1 MNVLVG
7 ANNAGKSTILA
18 ALKLLASMLPLA
30 RRVNPKDVGLYQ
42 GASVRGWRV
51 TAAALESAG
60 FSAENIRHDFRPNES
75 RIELRLTSG
84 ARVAVAWGAVDSDEE
99 NSAMGTFFVFPPND
113 SKITPRATAQTLVP
127 EIGVV
132 PSITPLDDH
141 EAYVVDNTVRRNSS
155 SRRASRYFRNT
166 LYRLDSSEWEELRS
180 FIYSRTPEIGSLE
193 LKRSI
198 GDDVDEFDLFFSE
211 PRSRHEREIAWA
223 GDGLQIWIQDLYHVW
238 RLREKDVLL
247 LDEPDVFLHPDLQRR
262 LARTLFESSQQL
274 VLATHSSEVLA
285 EAPPASA
292 VWIDRQ
298 RRRSERPKM
307 DGALGLMGRRLGS
320 AFELGV
326 GRAFRSRVVLFVEGD
341 DTAILS
347 AAAHALDFPQVSS
360 SDDYATVPLGG
371 FSRNSIAAAFSESLE
386 AIGADVET
394 FVILDSDLR
403 SESELAHTLTEVR
416 KHVKE
421 LHIWGRRELEN
432 YLLDPG
438 AIARVSGVSLADAEE
453 RLERAIWAGRDEAR
467 LEFQAVRVRDAG
479 RLGIATKSAIRSA
492 EAEFDRLWLTADG
505 RLRLVDAKE
514 AIRHLN
520 RELQADKKKTVNAV
534 KLARGLQRDSA
545 SEEFVRVLA
554 ALEAILDRA

>member
-30 RRVNPKDVGLYQ
+30 RRINPKDVGQYQ

-51 TAAALESAG
+51 TAAALETAG
-60 FSAENIRHDFRPNES
+60 FSAENIRHDFRPTES

-84 ARVAVAWGAVDSDEE
+84 ARMAVVWGTVDTEYDE
-99 NSAMGTFFVFPPND
+99 SAAGTFFVFPPQD
-113 SKITPRATAQTLVP
+113 SKLTPRLTAQTLVP
-127 EIGVV
+127 DIGVV

-141 EAYVVDNTVRRNSS
+141 EAYVVDETVKRNSS

-166 LYRLDSSEWEELRS
+166 LNRLEPSDWESLTT
-180 FIYSRTPEIGSLE
+180 FIYSRTPEIGALE
-193 LKRSI
+193 LRRSI

-223 GDGLQIWIQDLYHVW
+223 GDGLQIWLQDLYHVW
-238 RLREKDVLL
+238 RLRDKDVLL

-298 RRRSERPKM
+298 RRRSERPRM

-347 AAAHALDFPQVSS
+347 AAAHALKFPRVAS

-371 FSRNSIAAAFSESLE
+371 FSRNSIAGAFSESIE

-394 FVILDSDLR
+394 FVVLDSDLR
-403 SESELAHTLTEVR
+403 SEAELLHESTEVR

-421 LHIWGRRELEN
+421 VHIWERRELEN
-432 YLLDPG
+432 YLLDAG
-438 AIARVSGVSLADAEE
+438 AVAGVTGLPFKDAEE

-479 RLGIATKSAIRSA
+479 RLGIATKTAIRSA
-492 EAEFDRLWLTADG
+492 EAEFDALWLEAGG
-505 RLRLVDAKE
+505 RLSVVDAKE
-514 AIRHLN
+514 AIHHLN

-534 KLARGLQRDSA
+534 KLAQNLDRSSA
-545 SEEFVRVLA
+545 SEEFVKVLA
-554 ALEAILDRA
+554 ALESILDRV